1 MNMKNLMKAIIFMAL
16 VLVGLDLVLFL
27 RSIYLSPSPPGSKL
41 DFEIWV
47 EQSPSVITFYIRNR
61 GSEVHN
67 VVLHA
72 KGTSDFSWGFDR
84 SYGDIPKGV
93 IAIIPFLPPD
103 PAYSWTQ
110 CGGYPY
116 WQFDVTVECRKE
128 HMQQH

>member
-1 MNMKNLMKAIIFMAL
+1 VKRSDLLGILIVLSLFSILIIAVEIF
-16 VLVGLDLVLFL
+16 
-27 RSIYLSPSPPGSKL
+27 SNPNLSPSAKL

-47 EQSPSVITFYIRNR
+47 EQSPSAITFYIRNR
-61 GSEVHN
+61 GSEVHD

-93 IAIIPFLPPD
+93 TAIIPFLPPD

-116 WQFDVTVECRKE
+116 WQFDVTVECREGTYATTLK
-128 HMQQH
+128 